1 MSKTTLVV
9 EATNVTKT
17 YMLGKVPVEALR
29 GVNLKVE
36 SGDFLA
42 ILGPSGSGKSTM
54 LNLVGALDKPT
65 SGTLLIDGVDI
76 SKLNDNQ
83 LAELRLK
90 IGFVFQFFNL
100 IPRLTA
106 KDNVE
111 LSMSIANMGKAERKK
126 HAIEL
131 LETVGLKDRV
141 NHKPAELSGGQQ
153 QRVAIA
159 RALANNPKFLLLDEP
174 TNDLD
179 IPTLETLEESL
190 LDFPGAVVLIT
201 HDRCMLDR
209 ICNTLLAL
217 GNPEQNELFSDY
229 HQWEASLKKLAP
241 PVKAKEEKPTRAPS
255 KAKLSYAEKKEYE
268 QMEEKILKLEE
279 EVRQLNLK
287 LESPE
292 IAQNPQE
299 LQIVCSQIGL
309 LETRIE
315 QHYLRWEE
323 LEKKLSNP

>member
-1 MSKTTLVV
+1 MSKTIPVV
-9 EATNVTKT
+9 EAINVTKT

-36 SGDFLA
+36 AGDFLA

-54 LNLVGALDKPT
+54 LNLIGALDKPT

-111 LSMSIANMGKAERKK
+111 LSMSIANMSKAERKK
-126 HAIEL
+126 RAIEL
-131 LETVGLKDRV
+131 LETVGLKDRI

-174 TNDLD
+174 TGNVDSKTANEVL
-179 IPTLETLEESL
+179 SL
-190 LDFPGAVVLIT
+190 IKKLNVENKVSIIMVT
-201 HDRCMLDR
+201 HDQH
-209 ICNTLLAL
+209 LAR
-217 GNPEQNELFSDY
+217 
-229 HQWEASLKKLAP
+229 EASKT
-241 PVKAKEEKPTRAPS
+241 VQMFDGEITSEVVNKE
-255 KAKLSYAEKKEYE
+255 
-268 QMEEKILKLEE
+268 
-279 EVRQLNLK
+279 
-287 LESPE
+287 
-292 IAQNPQE
+292 
-299 LQIVCSQIGL
+299 
-309 LETRIE
+309 
-315 QHYLRWEE
+315 
-323 LEKKLSNP
+323 